1 MARARFDKLPAEKQE
16 ALLAAAADE
25 FAARGYE
32 SASLNRII
40 ERAGS
45 SKGSLYY
52 YFDDKADLL
61 RTVVER
67 AQAQTLAE
75 IEWPKLEELTA
86 ATYWERLRAAV
97 LATVPQMD
105 EESWHMR
112 IMRAFY
118 RLSEEESARAALAE
132 VVEANRTLTRAF
144 VERGRELGVI
154 RTDLPTEL
162 LIEIYMGAD
171 QAGDR
176 WMLRH
181 WSTLPEEEKRAM
193 FEARM
198 DLVRD
203 MLDAQHT
210 GWWK

>member
-1 MARARFDKLPAEKQE
+1 MARARFDKLAPEKQE
-16 ALLAAAADE
+16 AILAAAADE

-32 SASLNRII
+32 ATSLNRII

-67 AQAQTLAE
+67 ALAQTMAE
-75 IEWPKLEELTA
+75 VEMPKLEELTA
-86 ATYWERLRAAV
+86 ETFWERLRSAVMAA
-97 LATVPQMD
+97 VPQMD
-105 EESWHMR
+105 EESWLLR
-112 IMRAFY
+112 IMRAFH
-118 RLSEEESARAALAE
+118 RLSEEEAAREALAE
-132 VVEANRTLTRAF
+132 VVEANRALTRAF
-144 VERGRELGVI
+144 VERGRQLGVI
-154 RTDLPTEL
+154 RMDLPTDL
-162 LIEIYMGAD
+162 LIELYMGAD

-181 WSTLPEEEKRAM
+181 WSSLTGEEKREM

-210 GWWK
+210 GWWR